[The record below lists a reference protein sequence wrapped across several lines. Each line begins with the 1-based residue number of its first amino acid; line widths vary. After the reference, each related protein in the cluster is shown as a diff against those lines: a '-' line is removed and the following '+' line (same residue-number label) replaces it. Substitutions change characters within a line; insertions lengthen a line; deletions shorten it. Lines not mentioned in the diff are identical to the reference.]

1 MDSSF
6 ALIVA
11 AAGTAAAWQARR
23 WRSRRA
29 VSRRIRQSLLKPA
42 HRYFYALLRDAVDD
56 CSIQVG
62 VEARRVWSEPPR
74 SRSLRALGTQCI
86 DFLICDP
93 ETLTP
98 KAAILLRSEEEEN
111 PATGKRLACDQLRK
125 HLEAAGLPCIICDAE
140 AEYDVETLVE
150 LLPETEAA

>member
-74 SRSLRALGTQCI
+74 SRVLRALGGQCI

-93 ETLTP
+93 ETLAP
-98 KAAILLRSEEEEN
+98 KVAVLLRSEEEN
-111 PATGKRLACDQLRK
+111 SAAGKRLACDQLRK
-125 HLEAAGLPCIICDAE
+125 HLGAAGLPCIICDAE
-140 AEYDVETLVE
+140 AEYDVETLAE
-150 LLPETEAA
+150 LLPEEEAA

>member
-23 WRSRRA
+23 WRRRRA
-29 VSRRIRQSLLKPA
+29 PVRRIRQSLLKPA

-74 SRSLRALGTQCI
+74 SRSLRALGGQCI
-86 DFLICDP
+86 DFLVCDP
-93 ETLTP
+93 ETLAP
-98 KAAILLRSEEEEN
+98 KVAVLLRSEDDGSAASNMQTPCE
-111 PATGKRLACDQLRK
+111 QLRK
-125 HLEAAGLPCIICDAE
+125 HLEAAGLPCIICDAD

-150 LLPETEAA
+150 LLPEDEAA